1 MTNAIL
7 LEDLYVGALLTLIIM
22 IVIRS
27 YRFSVWFYIAHS
39 FLLSLIYIWYARNMD
54 NPMMYVWF
62 GTTIL
67 SQVVVIP
74 FAPGGLFY
82 TIRKCN
88 ATETRPILP
97 LGPSIAFT
105 SLLAIG
111 AWYFFHY
118 IIDFIAPTTAATLE
132 PARSNLAIAFTI
144 FAFGL
149 YTLLARRDA
158 IKTVLALCIMGN
170 GIDLTLVDLT
180 PVMAETA
187 ILGILTDVIISVFIL
202 LYISRLIY
210 QKFGVLDTLK
220 LSELKY

>member
-1 MTNAIL
+1 MTRTLL
-7 LEDLYVGALLTLIIM
+7 LEDLYLGALLTLLVL
-22 IVIRS
+22 IVVRN
-27 YRFSVWFYIAHS
+27 YRLSVWFYIAHS
-39 FLLSLIYIWYARNMD
+39 CLLGLIYVWYAWNMD
-54 NPMMYVWF
+54 NPMLYIWF

-67 SQVVVIP
+67 SQAVIIP

-88 ATETRPILP
+88 ATETKPIIP
-97 LGPSIAFT
+97 LGPSIVFAA
-105 SLLAIG
+105 LIAIG
-111 AWYFFHY
+111 AWNFFHY
-118 IIDFIAPTTAATLE
+118 IIEFIAPTPAAILE
-132 PARSNLAIAFTI
+132 PARSNLAVAFTI

-180 PVMAETA
+180 PEMAETA

-210 QKFGVLDTLK
+210 QKFGELDTLK